1 MGPQTRARYEIVEH
15 EPLDPAS
22 WSLVDALVDDPFY
35 AAISVEQKEP
45 AARRRGLAGYFSYS
59 FEEPRL
65 LGRCLHLD
73 DRSIG
78 SAAWLLPGNEER
90 RRQASIRKC
99 EFLERCLG
107 SAGRR
112 NYNAMVAWMSE
123 RSAPQLKNAWYLSI
137 VGIAPH
143 AQGRGLGRQLLLP
156 TLHEA
161 GKAGAVCYLETF
173 SSRSVRFYERLGFC
187 TLGVFLEPTTKSEY
201 SLMVRYTSEPQE
213 REKNDARCDPE
224 NI

>member
-1 MGPQTRARYEIVEH
+1 MAPAGSNNPVEH

-22 WSLVDALVDDPFY
+22 YSLVEALTDDPFY

-59 FEEPRL
+59 LEEARL

-78 SAAWLLPGNEER
+78 AAAWLLPGNEER
-90 RRQASIRKC
+90 RRQASIRKR

-107 SAGRR
+107 STGRK
-112 NYNAMVAWMSE
+112 NYDAIVAWMSE

-161 GKAGAVCYLETF
+161 ARATAVCYLETF
-173 SSRSVRFYERLGFC
+173 SARNVRFYERLGFC

-201 SLMVRYTSEPQE
+201 SLMVRYALE
-213 REKNDARCDPE
+213 RETNDA
-224 NI
+224 